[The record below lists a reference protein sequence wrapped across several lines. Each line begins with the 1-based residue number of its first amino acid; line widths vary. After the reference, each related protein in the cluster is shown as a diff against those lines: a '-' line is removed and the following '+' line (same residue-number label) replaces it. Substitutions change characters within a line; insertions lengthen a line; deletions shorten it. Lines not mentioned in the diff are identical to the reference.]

1 MPEEDEIAE
10 VTETKPILKLKRPRR
25 GGEEPA
31 PPRLRRERLQ
41 SKSKSVKAVASPL
54 RKAADQEDRLLAAL
68 RRLAP
73 ETWDPDQP
81 RPLAVGI
88 HAQIFPVAEPLG
100 ISRSAVRRFLTR
112 WTSRPAYLAALSQ
125 PGAVRHDVDGQESVA
140 VEQRH
145 GRRARRRLEKPG
157 REEEVTAAGELPPAR
172 ELPPTRQSS
181 SSRQ

>member
-1 MPEEDEIAE
+1 M
-10 VTETKPILKLKRPRR
+10 TETKPILKLKRPRR
-25 GGEEPA
+25 GGDQPVPA
-31 PPRLRRERLQ
+31 RPGRERLQ
-41 SKSKSVKAVASPL
+41 SKSKGVKTLASPL
-54 RKAADQEDRLLAAL
+54 GKAADQEDRLLAAL

-73 ETWDPDQP
+73 ETWDPERP

-88 HAQIFPVAEPLG
+88 HTQIFPVAEPLG

-125 PGAVRHDVDGQESVA
+125 PGAVRHDVDGAAGVA

-145 GRRARRRLEKPG
+145 GRRARQRLEKPG
-157 REEEVTAAGELPPAR
+157 RGEEVTASAELPQAR
-172 ELPPTRQSS
+172 ALPPTRQSS

>member
-1 MPEEDEIAE
+1 M
-10 VTETKPILKLKRPRR
+10 TETKPILKLKRPRR
-25 GGEEPA
+25 GGDEPA
-31 PPRLRRERLQ
+31 LTQPGRQRLQ
-41 SKSKSVKAVASPL
+41 SKARSVKAVASPL

-73 ETWDPDQP
+73 ETWDPEQP

-125 PGAVRHDVDGQESVA
+125 PGAVRHDVDGQQSVA

-157 REEEVTAAGELPPAR
+157 RGDEVTAAGELPQAR
-172 ELPPTRQSS
+172 ALPPTRESS
-181 SSRQ
+181 SSRR

>member
-1 MPEEDEIAE
+1 
-10 VTETKPILKLKRPRR
+10 VTDTKPILKLKRPRR
-25 GGEEPA
+25 SADEQMPVRRVPA
-31 PPRLRRERLQ
+31 RTQPG
-41 SKSKSVKAVASPL
+41 SVKAVASSPL

-73 ETWDPDQP
+73 ETWDPERP

-88 HAQIFPVAEPLG
+88 HTHIFPVVEPLG

-125 PGAVRHDVDGQESVA
+125 PGAVRHDVDGAESVA

-145 GRRARRRLEKPG
+145 GRRARRRLEKPAAG
-157 REEEVTAAGELPPAR
+157 EEVTASGELPQAR
-172 ELPPTRQSS
+172 ELPPTRESS
-181 SSRQ
+181 PSRQ